1 MKQNQSSSHNASSN
15 LSYFLK
21 HVLKLD
27 QKQAANPS
35 YRLHIKNQLHD
46 QFGLSHKDAERF
58 INVLF
63 DEMIAHLIDQKSIK
77 IPHIGLFEI
86 KDIAPRPCRNFKT
99 NQTTMSA
106 AQKTVRFKPSNDFK
120 RHIESKH

>member
-1 MKQNQSSSHNASSN
+1 MAQNQSSSHNAPSN
-15 LSYFLK
+15 LSYFIK

-27 QKQAANPS
+27 KKQNLNPS
-35 YRLHIKNQLHD
+35 YRLHLKNQLHD

-63 DEMIAHLIDQKSIK
+63 DEMIAHLIDQNSLK
-77 IPHIGLFEI
+77 IPYIGILEI
-86 KDIAPRPCRNFKT
+86 KNTAPRQCRNFKT
-99 NQTTMSA
+99 NQTTMSS